1 MLTDVR
7 PIECERIKSTLT
19 SKWNGTLW
27 VAEDTAMLDTSMDI
41 VTSRDVRQKL
51 KENQPVR
58 HLVGGLIDEYFKKHL
73 IGAKVCTLPY
83 QSVHYI
89 HLRDFN
95 FALSLFHPCS

>member
-1 MLTDVR
+1 MFLWLNPIAPAVLTDVR

-73 IGAKVCTLPY
+73 IGPKVCTH
-83 QSVHYI
+83 SM
-89 HLRDFN
+89 
-95 FALSLFHPCS
+95 ALSTLSL